1 MLEGENFGAAVNIG
15 HKPTFHQEYPVSVEA
30 NLIGFN
36 RQVYG
41 QDLRLF
47 FLKKIRDEKR
57 FSSVEE
63 LIKQIRLDR
72 EQAGEIYESLESRG
86 KIDII

>member
-1 MLEGENFGAAVNIG
+1 M
-15 HKPTFHQEYPVSVEA
+15 
-30 NLIGFN
+30 
-36 RQVYG
+36 
-41 QDLRLF
+41 F